1 MLRTSPVMG
10 KQIVFVNTKQFLGGT
25 SNFKYWKVA
34 VIYVRHGQS
43 LSLIEENKFHI
54 LKHFLDA

>member
-1 MLRTSPVMG
+1 MG

-25 SNFKYWKVA
+25 SNYKYWKVA